1 MTNSGPDKP
10 QLNVLVTGT
19 TLFLARY
26 KHIFEA
32 LTQYFARLDYL
43 PEPPLGQ
50 LRWAIYKGGLILRR
64 RAPRAFSAAIER
76 LGPLHPWDARIF
88 IARSLRLESQIAR
101 LPKAPDLIIHT
112 FGMYCPFWKRPSIPY
127 AMILDYTEALAHR
140 NWHDWAPFA
149 TDSALRARLDCERR
163 AYDNAVH
170 LFPFGSRTR
179 QSLIEDYGVDP
190 GKITVI
196 GSSGH
201 YSQPFSGKRT
211 FGSKRIFFYCTN
223 GPDFYRKGGDRVLA
237 AFQIVRQHIPD
248 AKLAIVGMSS
258 AIAGPGLENHGFISS
273 PDRMRELFLSADLVV
288 APARCDPFPAFL
300 IEAMNFG
307 VPCVTSDVD
316 GMPEI
321 VADQV
326 TGLVVSDV
334 SAHALAAEVVNLL
347 NDTQRLFAMSQSGRQ
362 RAAEIFTNAHVASVV
377 AGAIRT
383 LPIHG
388 TADRQPQVGGPAEV
402 PAYPAPVPLATAAR
416 SGPKPPTVSAN

>member
-50 LRWAIYKGGLILRR
+50 LRRAIYKGGLILRR

-149 TDSALRARLDCERR
+149 TDSALRAHPLREARLRQCRAPLPVWQSNAAILDRR
-163 AYDNAVH
+163 
-170 LFPFGSRTR
+170 LRRRSR
-179 QSLIEDYGVDP
+179 
-190 GKITVI
+190 
-196 GSSGH
+196 
-201 YSQPFSGKRT
+201 
-211 FGSKRIFFYCTN
+211 
-223 GPDFYRKGGDRVLA
+223 
-237 AFQIVRQHIPD
+237 
-248 AKLAIVGMSS
+248 
-258 AIAGPGLENHGFISS
+258 ENHCNWKLR
-273 PDRMRELFLSADLVV
+273 PLFSAV
-288 APARCDPFPAFL
+288 
-300 IEAMNFG
+300 FG
-307 VPCVTSDVD
+307 
-316 GMPEI
+316 
-321 VADQV
+321 
-326 TGLVVSDV
+326 
-334 SAHALAAEVVNLL
+334 
-347 NDTQRLFAMSQSGRQ
+347 
-362 RAAEIFTNAHVASVV
+362 
-377 AGAIRT
+377 
-383 LPIHG
+383 
-388 TADRQPQVGGPAEV
+388 
-402 PAYPAPVPLATAAR
+402 
-416 SGPKPPTVSAN
+416 